1 MNLFFLSAVT
11 SPSRPN
17 SSTILSWFPHLKCV
31 SSTSESPTFEGTWNG
46 NIYYT
51 RWIKNSPTSASRVTQ
66 STMRFFRTR
75 RTFPRV
81 NFFSFS
87 LPLKQPAFYY
97 YYYNIIRVSVPSF
110 LSCMAVIW
118 AHARTPFLV
127 RSFQIIDSTVTHSSS
142 PHRYDDSNTIA
153 ICEYRVD
160 TYFMRWSLTPFLY
173 YFPPRLQR
181 SHSHLTTHT
190 IWGDCYANL
199 RNVQQLCF
207 LVL

>member
-87 LPLKQPAFYY
+87 P
-97 YYYNIIRVSVPSF
+97 F
-110 LSCMAVIW
+110 LSLWSSQLFIITTIILYAWVYHHFCHVWLWFGRTHAPRSLYALFRLLTAPLLTAAVRIGMMIVIQLQS
-118 AHARTPFLV
+118 ANTV
-127 RSFQIIDSTVTHSSS
+127 STL
-142 PHRYDDSNTIA
+142 I
-153 ICEYRVD
+153 
-160 TYFMRWSLTPFLY
+160 L
-173 YFPPRLQR
+173 
-181 SHSHLTTHT
+181 
-190 IWGDCYANL
+190 WGEA
-199 RNVQQLCF
+199 
-207 LVL
+207 

>member
-1 MNLFFLSAVT
+1 MKWKHILYEMNKEFTNECFT
-11 SPSRPN
+11 SH
-17 SSTILSWFPHLKCV
+17 TIDDAILSH
-31 SSTSESPTFEGTWNG
+31 SSHISSG
-46 NIYYT
+46 
-51 RWIKNSPTSASRVTQ
+51 Q
-66 STMRFFRTR
+66 FF
-75 RTFPRV
+75 F
-81 NFFSFS
+81 FFSLP